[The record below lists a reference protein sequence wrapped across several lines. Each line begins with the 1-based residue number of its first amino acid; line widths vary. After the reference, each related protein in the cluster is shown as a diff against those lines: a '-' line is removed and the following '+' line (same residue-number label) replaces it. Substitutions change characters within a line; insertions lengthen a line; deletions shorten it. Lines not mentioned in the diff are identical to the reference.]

1 MVSGFNSSAV
11 LDGWYSR
18 TTENEHSNGNNF
30 DTRTIQGTEENE
42 ENRNKPL
49 SEIEKGKAL
58 TFQSSSHDNSM
69 QHCST
74 VRKIILLC

>member
-1 MVSGFNSSAV
+1 MRVVSGWWGGEWVQSSAV

-42 ENRNKPL
+42 ENRNKA
-49 SEIEKGKAL
+49 S
-58 TFQSSSHDNSM
+58 
-69 QHCST
+69 
-74 VRKIILLC
+74 V